1 MPNFDKIYIFI
12 ITHIDSIPHII
23 QNGKYS
29 SFGLELLSTID
40 FILSE
45 KEINSEEDI
54 INELKNWSNRK
65 KTLFTNPKFIQIAL
79 NNLNLHLN

>member
-1 MPNFDKIYIFI
+1 MLRNMSKLFLTGF
-12 ITHIDSIPHII
+12 
-23 QNGKYS
+23 YS

-65 KTLFTNPKFIQIAL
+65 NTLFTNPKFIQIAL